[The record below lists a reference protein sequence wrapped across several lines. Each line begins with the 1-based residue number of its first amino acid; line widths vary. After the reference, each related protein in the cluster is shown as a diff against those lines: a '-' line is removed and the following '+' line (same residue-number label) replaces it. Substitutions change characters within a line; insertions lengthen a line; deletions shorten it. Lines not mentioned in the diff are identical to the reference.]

1 MTLHLLLHQFS
12 PNAPLIS
19 IITSLKGDIVAWAVL
34 FLGVELVI
42 VAYRQVQKIVQEG
55 EVGEEDECHRYSGG
69 WGDADDDREHDRDRD
84 REGVGRRGGLH
95 LVTDEDEA
103 RAWAEDNERP

>member
-1 MTLHLLLHQFS
+1 MLLLLHQFG

-55 EVGEEDECHRYSGG
+55 EVVEEDCHRYSE
-69 WGDADDDREHDRDRD
+69 WGDSDDDSEHDRESDRA
-84 REGVGRRGGLH
+84 GVGRRGGLH

-103 RAWAEDNERP
+103 RARARDEEDGHA

>member
-1 MTLHLLLHQFS
+1 MTMILLLHQFAPS
-12 PNAPLIS
+12 APLIS

-42 VAYRQVQKIVQEG
+42 FAYRQVQKIVQEG
-55 EVGEEDECHRYSGG
+55 EVVEDDCHRFSESGYS
-69 WGDADDDREHDRDRD
+69 DADSERDWDSD
-84 REGVGRRGGLH
+84 REGVGRHGGLH

-103 RAWAEDNERP
+103 RARDEEDERA